1 MAKAKRVSIALLAP
15 GFALALL
22 VPLAGVVAMFVG
34 AIILAIALEEDLA
47 AAERIRPAPAGAA
60 GGTGPRDA
68 RSDRPR
74 RGRRVR
80 TNA

>member
-22 VPLAGVVAMFVG
+22 VPLAGVIAMIVG
-34 AIILAIALEEDLA
+34 GVILAIALEEDLA
-47 AAERIRPAPAGAA
+47 AAERVRPAPAGA
-60 GGTGPRDA
+60 GGTGRRDA
-68 RSDRPR
+68 HSDRQR
-74 RGRRVR
+74 RSRRAR

>member
-22 VPLAGVVAMFVG
+22 IPVAGVIAMLVG

-47 AAERIRPAPAGAA
+47 AAERVRPAPAGA
-60 GGTGPRDA
+60 GGTGPRHA
-68 RSDRPR
+68 HPGRSG
-74 RGRRVR
+74 RGRRAR

>member
-1 MAKAKRVSIALLAP
+1 MAKAKRISIAILAP

-22 VPLAGVVAMFVG
+22 IPLAGVVAMLIG
-34 AIILAIALEEDLA
+34 GIILAIALEEDLA
-47 AAERIRPAPAGAA
+47 AAERVRPAAVGAG

-68 RSDRPR
+68 QSDRPGR
-74 RGRRVR
+74 VRRVR

>member
-22 VPLAGVVAMFVG
+22 IPVAGVIAMLIG
-34 AIILAIALEEDLA
+34 GIILAIALEEDLA
-47 AAERIRPAPAGAA
+47 AAERVTPAPAGAT

-68 RSDRPR
+68 HSARHG
-74 RGRRVR
+74 RGRRAR